1 MSVYSIV
8 FSPTG
13 GTERVLSTLA
23 EGLGKAE
30 TIDLSVEQDF
40 GAFPFAPE
48 DVCLIGAPVYGGR
61 IPPLAAQR
69 IRALKGNG
77 AAAVPVAVYG
87 NRDYDDAL
95 LELKMLLEECG
106 FRPVAAVA
114 ANAEHSVLRQFG
126 TGRPDEGD
134 KADLARF
141 AREIGQKL
149 ASGRGNDFSVPGN
162 HPFKEMPPHKNLPET
177 SDSCVRCGL
186 CVSGCPA
193 GAISPEDPGVIDE
206 EKCASCLRC
215 VAVCPVGAKALS
227 SGFLA
232 VMAGRLSA
240 LCAERKDNELFL

>member
-1 MSVYSIV
+1 MRVYSIV

-13 GTERVLSTLA
+13 GTENVLAALA
-23 EGLGKAE
+23 EGFGGAE
-30 TIDLSVEQDF
+30 TIDLSLEQDF
-40 GAFPFAPE
+40 GSFTFSPE

-61 IPPLAAQR
+61 IPPLATQR

-95 LELKMLLEECG
+95 LELKVVAEACG
-106 FRPVAAVA
+106 FRTVAAVA

-126 TGRPDEGD
+126 ANRPDEED

-141 AREIGQKL
+141 AREIGEKL
-149 ASGRGNDFSVPGN
+149 ASGQNNEFSVPGN
-162 HPFKEMPPHKNLPET
+162 IPFKDMPPHKNLPET
-177 SDSCVRCGL
+177 AESCVRCGL
-186 CVSGCPA
+186 CAAKCPA
-193 GAISPEDPGVIDE
+193 GAISPADPGVIDG

-215 VAVCPVGAKALS
+215 VAVCPVGAKALN

-232 VMAGRLSA
+232 VMTQRLA
-240 LCAERKDNELFL
+240 AVCAQRKDNELFL